1 MVPEN
6 DHDRWEIEPT
16 ERDRRH
22 GPVGSRV
29 GAQIKRELSFLPA
42 YPLDPAGGTRW
53 RTFGLHEQ
61 GTITAIDASDLQRIE
76 RVLKKGTVY
85 REHVR
90 LPQIPNKEAWL
101 RAINHWLEEQKRV
114 IHRREVAGIET
125 WIDRLVPSL
134 KESRKLHVLRK
145 RSGPASNL
153 IDSLIYLELTGNGE
167 VLPDFVAW
175 LETHSFAIDRIQK
188 SVPAEMWLDAADA
201 VRAIQLMRARV
212 PAELQ
217 RRFFDLFAEI
227 SPWWMNEGFSP
238 ERTRLLNQLTDDQQ
252 SNRERTTKREAFL
265 AVGVR
270 MVQSILKML
279 NVPEK
284 HQKMLWDV
292 FDRCIPEEHIF
303 TIETCCSLHRQ
314 TLQEIKIAGKPLK
327 RVNLAGRD
335 IVQRAV
341 RQEYMEKTL
350 PTADELRIEYSLN
363 TLDFYLGTWRRSKLL
378 TAWQSL
384 LDVVSCDGM
393 VEPAWYCC
401 MVNTLIP
408 MLDAPDLIPSDYR
421 FYRRWNH
428 PMLRFKSGEIDRLN
442 GGKSTLNKDLC
453 PHESLLSHR
462 IDLLRRLFVHRDFH
476 LSLSRTYRFDQQLV
490 EDPISLLLCA
500 PVNQEKQFKQI
511 LALFEAMVYDH
522 DKRPTENL
530 VFAMVDLVN
539 LGVALP
545 DAREILGPLTEVDY
559 AEFDHEKLR
568 ACLFLTRD
576 PAMFLQVW
584 KACLDGDTLF
594 SAIKLL
600 ETSKPPTELR
610 ALCARLLQQGAKQR
624 VESIARFA
632 STANAAN
639 VVYVVPGCN
648 PTHTGWI
655 AQYPADMRETLE
667 QLARMTGDA
676 EKIVTRLAQ
685 RWFPK
690 RSGLTEELSAIEAR
704 LGSDEQSDSRNNLLI
719 RRERLQARIESWEP
733 FPANSVRKVL
743 REIRAGLD
751 VFTAD
756 YWLATTR
763 SQILQSLAA
772 SYPDIPFPESLLES
786 PNHLLLGG
794 LLQLDRAAGKCGIEL
809 LCQTLAGTPVS
820 SLSHPNNVKFID
832 GIREK
837 GIDLDP
843 WLDQQIR
850 VEARTRAGEGYEL
863 CFTLDP
869 IDILMMGQHFQTC
882 LSPGEINFFST
893 VSIALDA
900 NKRVVYGKTSEGKII
915 GRRLFALTDQ
925 GLIQGFR
932 AYFHDKE
939 DGFEQASDEFA
950 QKLAASMGTFLTTQ
964 SDISRLVLKHWYNDG
979 ARKIDVN
986 RSIDSEN
993 GILRNTLEECDADNV
1008 TERLSEKLGGMN
1020 RLIDYLPLIP
1030 AMIDFEKRPELL
1042 QPLVECYLSHP
1053 QDPIAAIRLACKC
1066 HDAGAISLLS
1076 RFKNVVG
1083 EDDVLALLAKNACF
1097 ECSAYHPFDLRF
1109 NEVFRMFVALDRKLA
1124 HRWLHVHRPRAKRAF
1139 EGLKNLKDLEE
1150 RYRDQLRGRKLRTD
1164 AQAVAIRFR
1173 QLNERS

>member
-6 DHDRWEIEPT
+6 DHDTWEHEPG
-16 ERDRRH
+16 DRNRRR

-42 YPLDPAGGTRW
+42 YPLAPTAGNRW

-61 GTITAIDASDLQRIE
+61 GTITAIDSSDLQRIE

-101 RAINHWLEEQKRV
+101 KTINHWLEEQKRV
-114 IHRREVAGIET
+114 IHRREVSGIET
-125 WIDRLVPSL
+125 WIDRLAPSL
-134 KESRKLHVLRK
+134 KESSKLHELRN
-145 RSGPASNL
+145 RSGPASDL

-167 VLPDFVAW
+167 LLPDFVAW
-175 LETHSFAIDRIQK
+175 LETHSAAFDRIHQA
-188 SVPAEMWLDAADA
+188 VPAEIRLDAADG
-201 VRAIQLMRARV
+201 VRAIHLIRARV

-217 RRFFDLFAEI
+217 RRFFDLFGEI
-227 SPWWMNEGFSP
+227 SPWWMNEAFSS
-238 ERTRLLNQLTDDQQ
+238 ERTSLLNQLTEDQQ
-252 SNRERTTKREAFL
+252 STQEQNTKREAVPS
-265 AVGVR
+265 VGQR
-270 MVQSILKML
+270 LVQSIQRML

-284 HQKMLWDV
+284 HQKMLWNV
-292 FDRCIPEEHIF
+292 FDRCIPEEYIF
-303 TIETCCSLHRQ
+303 TIEACCSLHRQ
-314 TLQEIKIAGKPLK
+314 TVQEIKIAGKPLK
-327 RVNLAGRD
+327 QVNLAGRD

-350 PTADELRIEYSLN
+350 PTADELRVEYSLN
-363 TLDFYLGTWRRSKLL
+363 TLDFYLRTWRRSKLL

-384 LDVVSCDGM
+384 LDVVSCEGM
-393 VEPAWYCC
+393 AEPTWYCC
-401 MVNTLIP
+401 MVNTLQPI
-408 MLDAPDLIPSDYR
+408 LDSLDVAPSDYR
-421 FYRRWNH
+421 WHRRWNTQL
-428 PMLRFKSGEIDRLN
+428 LRFKPGKTFRLDWQN
-442 GGKSTLNKDLC
+442 AIRNKDLC
-453 PHESLLSHR
+453 PHESLFSHR
-462 IDLLRRLFVHRDFH
+462 IDLLRGLFVRRDFH
-476 LSLSRTYRFDQQLV
+476 LLLERTYRLDKQLV
-490 EDPISLLLCA
+490 EDPISSLLCA
-500 PVNQEKQFKQI
+500 PVSEEKQFKQI

-530 VFAMVDLVN
+530 VFAIVDLVS

-545 DAREILGPLTEVDY
+545 DARKILGSLTEVDY

-568 ACLFLTRD
+568 VCLYLTRD

-584 KACLDGDTLF
+584 KACIDGDTLF

-610 ALCARLLQQGAKQR
+610 ALFARLLQQGERQR
-624 VESIARFA
+624 VESMARVA
-632 STANAAN
+632 SAVVSSN
-639 VVYVVPGCN
+639 VGHVEPGCYGSD
-648 PTHTGWI
+648 TAWI
-655 AQYPADMRETLE
+655 AQYPAEMRESLE
-667 QLARMTGDA
+667 QLSRVTGDA
-676 EKIVTRLAQ
+676 EKIVSRLAQ
-685 RWFPK
+685 RWFPN
-690 RSGLTEELSAIEAR
+690 RSALAEELAAIQSRLETIQSRLEA
-704 LGSDEQSDSRNNLLI
+704 DEPSDSQKGLLI
-719 RRERLQARIESWEP
+719 RRDRLQARIESWEP
-733 FPANSVRKVL
+733 FPVGSVRKVL
-743 REIRAGLD
+743 REIRDGLD
-751 VFTAD
+751 LFAAD

-763 SQILQSLAA
+763 SKILQSLAT

-794 LLQLDRAAGKCGIEL
+794 LLQLDRAVRKSGIEL
-809 LCQTLAGTPVS
+809 LCQSLAGAPVS
-820 SLSHPNNVKFID
+820 SLSHPDNVKFIE
-832 GIREK
+832 GLRKK

-843 WLDQQIR
+843 WLDQRIR
-850 VEARTRAGEGYEL
+850 VETRTHSGEPYEL
-863 CFTLDP
+863 CFTLNP

-932 AYFHDKE
+932 AYFHDKQ
-939 DGFEQASDEFA
+939 DGFEQASDQFA
-950 QKLAASMGTFLTTQ
+950 QKLASSMGTFLTTR
-964 SDISRLVLKHWYNDG
+964 SEITRLVLKQWYNDG
-979 ARKIDVN
+979 ARMIDVD
-986 RSIDSEN
+986 RSMDSEA
-993 GILRNTLEECDADNV
+993 GILRNSLDACDTGNFI
-1008 TERLSEKLGGMN
+1008 ERLSELLGGMN
-1020 RLIDYLPLIP
+1020 RLIDCLPLIP
-1030 AMIDFEKRPELL
+1030 AMIDFEERPELL

-1076 RFKNVVG
+1076 RFKIVVG

-1124 HRWLHVHRPRAKRAF
+1124 QRWLHVHRPGAKRAF
-1139 EGLKNLKDLEE
+1139 EGGNYLKELEKL
-1150 RYRDQLRGRKLRTD
+1150 YRDQLRGRKLRTD
-1164 AQAVAIRFR
+1164 AQ
-1173 QLNERS
+1173 S

>member
-6 DHDRWEIEPT
+6 DHDTWEHEPG
-16 ERDRRH
+16 DRNRRRE
-22 GPVGSRV
+22 PVGSRV

-42 YPLDPAGGTRW
+42 YPLDPTAGTRW

-61 GTITAIDASDLQRIE
+61 GTITAIDASDIQRIE
-76 RVLKKGTVY
+76 RVLKKGMVY

-101 RAINHWLEEQKRV
+101 RTINHWLEEQKGI
-114 IHRREVAGIET
+114 IHRRDVAGIET

-134 KESRKLHVLRK
+134 KESRKLHELRN
-145 RSGPASNL
+145 RSGPASDL
-153 IDSLIYLELTGNGE
+153 LDSLIYLELTGNGE
-167 VLPDFVAW
+167 LLPDFVAW
-175 LETHSFAIDRIQK
+175 LETHSAAFDRIHQA
-188 SVPAEMWLDAADA
+188 VPPEIWLDAADA
-201 VRAIQLMRARV
+201 VRAVLLMRANV

-217 RRFFDLFAEI
+217 RRFFDLFGEI
-227 SPWWMNEGFSP
+227 SPWLMSEAFSS

-252 SNRERTTKREAFL
+252 SAQERPTKREAVPT
-265 AVGVR
+265 VGER

-279 NVPEK
+279 SVPEK
-284 HQKMLWDV
+284 HQKMLWEV

-303 TIETCCSLHRQ
+303 AIETCCSLHQQ

-327 RVNLAGRD
+327 KVLGTGRETL
-335 IVQRAV
+335 QWRV
-341 RQEYMEKTL
+341 RQEYMEKTPL
-350 PTADELRIEYSLN
+350 TADELRIEYSLN
-363 TLDFYLGTWRRSKLL
+363 TLDFYLGTWRRSTLL

-384 LDVVSCDGM
+384 LDVVSCEGM
-393 VEPAWYCC
+393 SEPAWYCC

-408 MLDAPDLIPSDYR
+408 MLDAPDLTPSDYR

-442 GGKSTLNKDLC
+442 GGKATLNKDLC
-453 PHESLLSHR
+453 PHESLFSHR

-476 LSLSRTYRFDQQLV
+476 LSLSRTYRFDQQLA
-490 EDPISLLLCA
+490 EDPISLLLGA
-500 PVNQEKQFKQI
+500 PVNQEKHFKQI

-545 DAREILGPLTEVDY
+545 DAREILSSLTEVDY

-568 ACLFLTRD
+568 VCLYLTRD

-600 ETSKPPTELR
+600 EASKPPTELR

-624 VESIARFA
+624 VESIARIA
-632 STANAAN
+632 STAYDAN
-639 VVYVVPGCN
+639 VVHVVPGSN
-648 PTHTGWI
+648 PTNTVWI
-655 AQYPADMRETLE
+655 AQYPVEMRETLE

-676 EKIVTRLAQ
+676 EKIARRFAE

-690 RSGLTEELSAIEAR
+690 RSGLTEEFAAIEAR
-704 LGSDEQSDSRNNLLI
+704 LGSEEQSDSRNNLLI

-743 REIRAGLD
+743 REIRAGLE

-794 LLQLDRAAGKCGIEL
+794 LLKIDRAVGKCGIEL

-820 SLSHPNNVKFID
+820 SLSHPNNVKFIE

-843 WLDQQIR
+843 WLDQRIR
-850 VEARTRAGEGYEL
+850 VEARTHAGEGYEL

-915 GRRLFALTDQ
+915 GRRLFAMTDQ

-964 SDISRLVLKHWYNDG
+964 SDISRLVLKQWYNDG

-993 GILRNTLEECDADNV
+993 GILRTTLEECDAENV
-1008 TERLSEKLGGMN
+1008 IERLSEELGGMN
-1020 RLIDYLPLIP
+1020 RLIDYLPLIS
-1030 AMIDFEKRPELL
+1030 AMIDFGKRPELL
-1042 QPLVECYLSHP
+1042 QPLMECYLSHP
-1053 QDPIAAIRLACKC
+1053 QDPIVGIRLACKC
-1066 HDAGAISLLS
+1066 LDAGANILLS
-1076 RFKNVVG
+1076 RFKSVVR
-1083 EDDVLALLAKNACF
+1083 ETVVLESLVKMACF
-1097 ECSAYHPFDLRF
+1097 ECSAYHEIDLRF
-1109 NEVFRMFVALDRKLA
+1109 DEVFRLFATLDRKLA
-1124 HRWLHVHRPRAKRAF
+1124 QLWLHEHRPRAKRAF

-1164 AQAVAIRFR
+1164 AQA
-1173 QLNERS
+1173 